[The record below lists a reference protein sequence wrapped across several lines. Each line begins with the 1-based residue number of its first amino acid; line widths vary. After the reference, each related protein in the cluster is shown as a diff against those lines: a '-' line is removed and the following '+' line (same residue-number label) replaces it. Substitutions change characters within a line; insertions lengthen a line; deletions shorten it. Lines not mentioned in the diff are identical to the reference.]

1 MMITWSIV
9 CEATRECDN
18 VQTNNQGTKEI
29 KFRNFLSTI
38 LYIYLYIYIHI
49 YINILRN
56 CIYVH
61 IYTYVRIV
69 TH

>member
-38 LYIYLYIYIHI
+38 LYIYVYIYTLYI
-49 YINILRN
+49 
-56 CIYVH
+56 
-61 IYTYVRIV
+61 
-69 TH
+69 

>member
-1 MMITWSIV
+1 MMITWNIAY
-9 CEATRECDN
+9 EAMRECDN
-18 VQTNNQGTKEI
+18 VQINNQGTKEI

-38 LYIYLYIYIHI
+38 LYIYDTVSYATVYMYIY
-49 YINILRN
+49 
-56 CIYVH
+56 

>member
-1 MMITWSIV
+1 MMITWNIAY
-9 CEATRECDN
+9 EAMRECDN
-18 VQTNNQGTKEI
+18 VQINNQGTKEI

-38 LYIYLYIYIHI
+38 LYMYDTVSYATVYMYIY
-49 YINILRN
+49 
-56 CIYVH
+56 

>member
-1 MMITWSIV
+1 M

-38 LYIYLYIYIHI
+38 LYIYVYIYIYIHYI
-49 YINILRN
+49 YKYPTQLYI
-56 CIYVH
+56 CTYIYVC
-61 IYTYVRIV
+61 TYCYALNV
-69 TH
+69 

>member
-1 MMITWSIV
+1 MMITWNIAY
-9 CEATRECDN
+9 EAMRECDN
-18 VQTNNQGTKEI
+18 VQINNQGTKEI

-38 LYIYLYIYIHI
+38 LYIYIYI
-49 YINILRN
+49 LCN